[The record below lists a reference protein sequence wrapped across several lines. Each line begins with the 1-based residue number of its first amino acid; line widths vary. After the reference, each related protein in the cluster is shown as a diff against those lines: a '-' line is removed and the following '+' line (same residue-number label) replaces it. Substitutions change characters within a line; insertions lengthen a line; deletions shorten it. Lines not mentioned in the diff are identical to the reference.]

1 MKKTKRS
8 PAAKLKGEALAAY
21 EALQARVASH
31 PGSVASQLRLLDL
44 GIGEFATRL
53 PAVVLSMLDAAQPIS
68 VDDAKLKAGA
78 SKTSWQDFKA
88 TLELQL
94 RLVRARAHWEDG
106 DPQRAAEQFKQI
118 SASAS
123 SRRAELI
130 LEAAALC
137 EGWTPAFSLALLRS
151 ASGALSNSL
160 EAALS
165 LIDALTGSG
174 EHQAA
179 ALVLSQL
186 IAGWA
191 AFPTLDRGQLV
202 TRVERLPVE
211 SRAGLNRDLDLIK
224 DRA

>member
-8 PAAKLKGEALAAY
+8 PVEKLKGEALAAY
-21 EALQARVASH
+21 EELQARIAAH
-31 PGSVASQLRLLDL
+31 PGSAASQVRLLDL
-44 GIGEFATRL
+44 GIGEFATGL
-53 PAVVLSMLDAAQPIS
+53 PEVVLSMLDAAQPIS

-88 TLELQL
+88 TLELQV
-94 RLVRARAHWEDG
+94 RLVRARADWEAG
-106 DPQRAAEQFKQI
+106 HPQRAAEQFKQI

-130 LEAAALC
+130 LDAAALR
-137 EGWTPAFSLALLRS
+137 EGWTPTFSLALLRS
-151 ASGALSNSL
+151 ASGALANSL

-179 ALVLSQL
+179 AMVLGQL

-211 SRAGLNRDLDLIK
+211 YRAGLEVPTS
-224 DRA
+224 

>member
-8 PAAKLKGEALAAY
+8 PVAKLKGEALAAY
-21 EALQARVASH
+21 EELQARIAAH
-31 PGSVASQLRLLDL
+31 PGSAASQVRLIDL

-53 PAVVLSMLDAAQPIS
+53 PEVVLSMLDAAQPIS
-68 VDDAKLKAGA
+68 VDDARLKAGA

-88 TLELQL
+88 TLELQV
-94 RLVRARAHWEDG
+94 RLVRARAHWENG
-106 DPQRAAEQFKQI
+106 DPKRAAEQFKQI

-130 LEAAALC
+130 LEASALR
-137 EGWTPAFSLALLRS
+137 EGWTPTFSLALLRS
-151 ASGALSNSL
+151 ASGALANSL

-179 ALVLSQL
+179 AMVLGQL
-186 IAGWA
+186 TAGWA

-202 TRVERLPVE
+202 TRIERLPVE
-211 SRAGLNRDLDLIK
+211 YRAGLEALTS
-224 DRA
+224 

>member
-1 MKKTKRS
+1 MKKTKRA
-8 PAAKLKGEALAAY
+8 PEAKLKGEALAAY
-21 EALQARVASH
+21 ETLQARVAAH
-31 PGSVASQLRLLDL
+31 PGSGASQLRLLDL

-68 VDDAKLKAGA
+68 VDDAKVKAGA

-106 DPQRAAEQFKQI
+106 DPQRAAEQFRQI

-211 SRAGLNRDLDLIK
+211 HRAGLEAQLGQRPG
-224 DRA
+224 

>member
-1 MKKTKRS
+1 MKKTKRI
-8 PAAKLKGEALAAY
+8 PVTKLKGEALAAY
-21 EALQARVASH
+21 EALQARVAAH

-53 PAVVLSMLDAAQPIS
+53 PTVVLSMLDAAQPIS

-94 RLVRARAHWEDG
+94 RLIRARAHWEDG
-106 DPQRAAEQFKQI
+106 DPQSAAEQLKQI

-130 LEAAALC
+130 LDAAALR

-174 EHQAA
+174 EHPAA

-191 AFPTLDRGQLV
+191 AFPTLDRGQLA

-211 SRAGLNRDLDLIK
+211 HRAGLEAQLGPGPG
-224 DRA
+224 

>member
-1 MKKTKRS
+1 MMKKAKRS
-8 PAAKLKGEALAAY
+8 PVAKLKGEALVAHQ
-21 EALQARVASH
+21 ALQALIAEK
-31 PGSVASQLRLLDL
+31 PGSAASQLRLLDL
-44 GIGEFATRL
+44 GIGEFATRI
-53 PAVVLSMLDAAQPIS
+53 PEVVLAMLDAAQPIS
-68 VDDAKLKAGA
+68 VDDAKVKAGA
-78 SKTSWQDFKA
+78 SKTSWQDLKA

-130 LEAAALC
+130 LEAAALR
-137 EGWTPAFSLALLRS
+137 EGWTPTFSLALLRS

-165 LIDALTGSG
+165 LIDALTGAG

-179 ALVLSQL
+179 ALVLGQL

-191 AFPTLDRGQLV
+191 SFPTLDRGQLV
-202 TRVERLPVE
+202 TRFERIPVE
-211 SRAGLNRDLDLIK
+211 HRADLEAQLGQEPG
-224 DRA
+224 

>member
-8 PAAKLKGEALAAY
+8 PVAKLKGEALAAY
-21 EALQARVASH
+21 EELQARIAAH
-31 PGSVASQLRLLDL
+31 PGSAASQVRLIDL

-53 PAVVLSMLDAAQPIS
+53 PEVVLSMLDAAQPIS
-68 VDDAKLKAGA
+68 VDDARLKAGA

-88 TLELQL
+88 TLELQV
-94 RLVRARAHWEDG
+94 RLVRARAHWENG
-106 DPQRAAEQFKQI
+106 DPKRAAEQFKQI

-130 LEAAALC
+130 LEASALR
-137 EGWTPAFSLALLRS
+137 EGWTPTFSLALLRS
-151 ASGALSNSL
+151 ASGALANSL

-179 ALVLSQL
+179 AMVLGQL

-202 TRVERLPVE
+202 TRIERLPVE
-211 SRAGLNRDLDLIK
+211 YRAGLEALTS
-224 DRA
+224 

>member
-1 MKKTKRS
+1 M
-8 PAAKLKGEALAAY
+8 ALAR
-21 EALQARVASH
+21 Q
-31 PGSVASQLRLLDL
+31 D
-44 GIGEFATRL
+44 
-53 PAVVLSMLDAAQPIS
+53 AV
-68 VDDAKLKAGA
+68 KAPVE
-78 SKTSWQDFKA
+78 KDHKA
-88 TLELQL
+88 TLELQV

-106 DPQRAAEQFKQI
+106 DPRSAAEQFKQI

-130 LEAAALC
+130 LEAAALR
-137 EGWTPAFSLALLRS
+137 EGWTPTFSLALLRS

-179 ALVLSQL
+179 ALVLGQL

-202 TRVERLPVE
+202 TRLERLPVE
-211 SRAGLNRDLDLIK
+211 HRAGLEAQLRPPPTS
-224 DRA
+224 

>member
-8 PAAKLKGEALAAY
+8 PVSKLKGEALAAY
-21 EALQARVASH
+21 EELQARIAAH
-31 PGSVASQLRLLDL
+31 PGAAESQVRLLDL
-44 GIGEFATRL
+44 GIAAFAPRL
-53 PAVVLSMLDAAQPIS
+53 PEVVLSMLDAAQPIS

-88 TLELQL
+88 TLELQV
-94 RLVRARAHWEDG
+94 RLVRAHAHWEDG
-106 DPQRAAEQFKQI
+106 HPLRAAEQFKQI

-123 SRRAELI
+123 SRRAELL
-130 LEAAALC
+130 LEAAALR

-151 ASGALSNSL
+151 ASGALANSL

-179 ALVLSQL
+179 AMVLGQL
-186 IAGWA
+186 IAGSA

-202 TRVERLPVE
+202 ARIERLPLE
-211 SRAGLNRDLDLIK
+211 YRAGLEALTS
-224 DRA
+224 